1 MVTTT
6 LRAAALVALPA
17 VVVFGS
23 LDHPR
28 QQERPSFAGT
38 WKLNPEE
45 TTPLKEQVERDPERV
60 GGGAV
65 VGLGPKGRGATDM
78 ASGSAS
84 RGGAGA
90 GRGPLTISARVV
102 RDLMR
107 APATLII
114 QQTDSSIVIDPGIG
128 IIVNAPTNGRAVDT
142 TVADGTKHRTR
153 VSWRRNDLVVERD
166 FNIAGSI
173 RETYRLVGENPRRL
187 VVEFHFENKAQRRT
201 ADQKRVYDP
210 VDSESR

>member
-1 MVTTT
+1 MAITAFKV
-6 LRAAALVALPA
+6 AALVALPA
-17 VVVFGS
+17 VVVFGP
-23 LDHPR
+23 LDHFH

-45 TTPLKEQVERDPERV
+45 TTPLKERVEHDPERV
-60 GGGAV
+60 GGGAA

-78 ASGSAS
+78 ASGGAS
-84 RGGAGA
+84 RSGAGA

-153 VSWRRNDLVVERD
+153 VSWKRKDLVVERD

-210 VDSESR
+210 ANPE